1 MGKTGLF
8 QAAEHRPFLLEGG
21 RPAALL
27 VHGFPGTPAEMRPLG
42 EAFQQAGWTAQ
53 GLLLPGFGPEIESL
67 GERTTGEW
75 IEAVSSALVELQ
87 KVHAPVLLLG
97 YSMGAGLAI
106 QAAARQKPDGLALL
120 APLSKAAGFFWRVI
134 PLLKYLMPT
143 MRPFRAVKLDLAN
156 EQSRQGL
163 DNFLAGMDL
172 ADVQV
177 QRELRN
183 YAFPLAILEQVR
195 NVAIDARQFASQ
207 VTAPVLAIQGSQDP
221 LIRPASTRSLLEL
234 FGGPVEYLELPAA
247 HDLPR
252 PDQPHWPRLRSAVLE
267 FAEKFLD
274 PAHHTP

>member
-1 MGKTGLF
+1 M
-8 QAAEHRPFLLEGG
+8 
-21 RPAALL
+21 LL

-67 GERTTGEW
+67 GERTSVEW
-75 IEAVSSALVELQ
+75 IEAASSAVVELQ
-87 KVHAPVLLLG
+87 KAHAPVLLLG
-97 YSMGAGLAI
+97 FSMGAGLAI
-106 QAAARQKPDGLALL
+106 QVASRQKPDGLALL
-120 APLSKAAGFFWRVI
+120 APLSKAAGLFWQMI
-134 PLLKYLMPT
+134 PLLKYLLPT
-143 MRPFRAVKLDLAN
+143 IRPFRAMKLHLTD

-163 DNFLAGMDL
+163 DNFLSGMDL

-177 QRELRN
+177 QQELRN

-195 NVAIDARQFASQ
+195 NVAIEARQFATQ

-234 FGGPVEYLELPAA
+234 FGGPVEYLELPAV

-252 PDQPHWPRLRSAVLE
+252 PDQPQWPRLRLAVLE
-267 FAEKFLD
+267 FAKKLLD
-274 PAHHTP
+274 PAHNGP